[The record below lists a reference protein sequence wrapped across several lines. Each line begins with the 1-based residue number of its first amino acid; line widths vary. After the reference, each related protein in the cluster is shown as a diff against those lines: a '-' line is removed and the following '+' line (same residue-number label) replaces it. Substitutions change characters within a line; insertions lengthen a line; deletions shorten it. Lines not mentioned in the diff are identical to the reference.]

1 MTKSKDDLVRPFN
14 ALRPANGRAAAI
26 AAPPYDVINT
36 AEARALAR
44 DKPYSFLHVSRAEID
59 LPATTDPYAA
69 EVYAKA
75 DENLRAFI
83 AQGLLVRDHADHFY
97 VYRMSVCNRVQ
108 TGVAVSASVDAYRQ
122 NRIRKHELTRP
133 SKEDDRVRQIES
145 VDAMTGPVLL
155 IYRSDTILAETLE
168 QITTHNADSVVPDL
182 QGVRHESW
190 VVRDA
195 AQIALIAQ
203 RLNQMDALYIADGH
217 HRSAAAARV
226 TAARRDRHAGAH
238 LDDGF
243 DGFLAVAF
251 PDDEVTILDYN
262 RLVRDLNGHTT
273 AEFLAELA
281 KHFEILPTDTTVRPQ
296 KPLSFGMYMDHQW
309 YSIRA
314 KTRPHVDDPVERL
327 DVRVLDR
334 LILEPLLG
342 IADPRT
348 DSRIDFVGGSRGPE
362 ALAARIDSG
371 EMAVGF
377 MLFPTSLN
385 DLMAVADAGKIMPP
399 KSTWFEPKLADGLI
413 SQLLD

>member
-1 MTKSKDDLVRPFN
+1 MTKSKEELVRPFRG
-14 ALRPANGRAAAI
+14 LRPANGRAPDI

-36 AEARALAR
+36 AEARALAK
-44 DKPYSFLHVSRAEID
+44 DKPHSFLHVSRAEID
-59 LPATTDPYAA
+59 LPPTTDPYAD

-75 DENLRAFI
+75 DENLRALVS
-83 AQGLLVRDHADHFY
+83 QGLLVRDQADQFY
-97 VYRMSVCNRVQ
+97 VYRMSVGNAVQ
-108 TGVAVSASVDAYRQ
+108 TGVAVSASVEAYLQ

-133 SKEDDRVRQIES
+133 SKENDRVRQIES
-145 VDAMTGPVLL
+145 VNAMTGPVLL
-155 IYRSDTILAETLE
+155 VYRSDTLLTETL
-168 QITTHNADSVVPDL
+168 QKIAAHNADSVVSNL
-182 QGVRHESW
+182 QGVRHEVW
-190 VVRDA
+190 AVRDS

-217 HRSAAAARV
+217 HRSAAATRV
-226 TAARRDRHAGAH
+226 TAARRASRD

-273 AEFLAELA
+273 AGFLAELA
-281 KHFEILPTDTTVRPQ
+281 KQFEVLPVDSAVRPQ
-296 KPLSFGMYMDHQW
+296 KPLSFGMYLDHQW
-309 YSIRA
+309 YSVDT
-314 KTRPHVDDPVERL
+314 KTLPQIDDPVERL

-334 LILEPLLG
+334 LVLEPLLG

-362 ALAARIDSG
+362 ALAERIDSG

-385 DLMAVADAGKIMPP
+385 DLMTVADAGKIMPP